1 MASQT
6 HSRVAAE
13 VVPANVG
20 TMELDEP
27 AMIRSEQSRQYQREM
42 YEASMERNIIVV
54 MDTGSGKTHIAV
66 MRIEAELERCPPHK
80 RVWFLAPT
88 VALCEQQCST
98 IRRNIP
104 YAQTRLIVGSDDVDR
119 WSNQRIWDTVLEN
132 VRVVV
137 STHDVLSDALS
148 HGFVR
153 IEGLALL
160 VFDEAHHCAG
170 GHSANKI
177 MKNYYHPLL
186 ALSGLNAVPHILGLT
201 ASPVI
206 RSKPSDLEII
216 ERNLNALCRTPRAN
230 RAELLEYVHP
240 PTFVRL
246 AYLSTPSI
254 YGEYTS
260 SALVSLVAVYRNV
273 MDPITP
279 EAWGDID
286 QEKILRELKSFCNKA
301 CHIYDELGQWA
312 ADYYIKTSIE
322 IWSAAE
328 TNRKADM
335 FSNTGNQH
343 NALLELFL
351 RQVES
356 ATSAL
361 QYTHPDE
368 TNTTRK
374 VRQLVRFLTNYRK
387 GDLHGIIFVQQRAT
401 VAVLH
406 QLLSLHPETKGIL
419 RCGTFIGTS
428 NFSGRRSS
436 LGDWLNPKGQ
446 IDTLSGFRKK
456 DMNFIIATSV
466 LEEGI
471 DISACNIVICFNRP
485 PNLKSFIQR
494 RGRARK
500 SRSMF
505 VLLAPSGDRSLG
517 PEEWGDMEN
526 QMRKEYEKDVSE
538 RQKLQQLEDAEEYI
552 DGFSNARFE
561 IKSTGALLTLETAVA
576 HIHHFCATLPP
587 QPFVDLQPKFY
598 FQESSYGLITAIVT
612 LPNCVDPSARKAAS
626 SREWKSERMAKKDAA
641 FQAYVALYMKGLV
654 NDNLLPLLLTKDEG
668 IVADIETRASF
679 EEVSE
684 VFNPWIN
691 LAKIWMEPGDFLKKK
706 LISITRP
713 SLPTLYLTMALPQEL
728 PALKAFTI
736 YWDSQTTYRISI
748 NDTAQTPNTD
758 TPFIP
763 IMRQVTS
770 TIFQAVHS
778 NRMPSGRDDFLV
790 LFIPHIS
797 EEFLQSWLEE
807 NAGNFPAAE
816 IPNMKRKATFG
827 LVRDQARYAAPHI
840 FEGTNDDGTI
850 KVTRLPKRRDF
861 LHHGYAIK
869 PDTENEAD
877 GSEKPA
883 LFLPLESST
892 VDKLSLEY
900 VACSLLIPS
909 IMHRLW
915 RQALAL
921 DLYNT
926 VFEGQGFLNL
936 DYIITA
942 TNTPSANE
950 NSNYQRLEFIGD
962 SVLKYLV
969 CLNLYASHP
978 SWPEGYLSR
987 AKDQAV
993 ANSRLSR
1000 ASLAA
1005 GLDRYIVTKS
1015 FTARKWS
1022 PPYIKEILEA
1032 ELFPEKRTLS
1042 TKVLADVVEALIGGS
1057 FLDGGFDAA
1066 ATSISRFI
1074 PEMPITT
1081 PLHIFSGAYNAA
1093 GSAFVSTSLASS
1105 HLSDVE
1111 RIIGYQFKNRSYLLE
1126 AITHP
1131 SCEHDANTSSYQRLE
1146 FIGDAALDM
1155 IVVSFMIDNAP
1166 ELSHGKMHL
1175 TKTAVVNAGFLA
1187 YLCLDAS
1194 LEQDVTDVCSIP
1206 DHGPAAF
1213 TEVHS
1218 TRLVHLCQLM
1228 RHQHP
1233 DINTEMI
1240 SCLERYHGLQPAI
1253 SAAINHSK
1261 EYPWV
1266 HLASLA
1272 PAKFISDIIESII
1285 GAILIDSGGDLATCT
1300 KVAEHLG
1307 LIAYLR
1313 RILNENIDILHPKN
1327 KLGEMALDRT
1337 VEYKLGKD
1345 GEEYTC
1351 TVEVGGAVVVSVSH
1365 GISQEEVMTRAAY
1378 MAAEILR

>member
-1 MASQT
+1 
-6 HSRVAAE
+6 
-13 VVPANVG
+13 
-20 TMELDEP
+20 
-27 AMIRSEQSRQYQREM
+27 
-42 YEASMERNIIVV
+42 
-54 MDTGSGKTHIAV
+54 
-66 MRIEAELERCPPHK
+66 
-80 RVWFLAPT
+80 
-88 VALCEQQCST
+88 
-98 IRRNIP
+98 
-104 YAQTRLIVGSDDVDR
+104 
-119 WSNQRIWDTVLEN
+119 
-132 VRVVV
+132 
-137 STHDVLSDALS
+137 
-148 HGFVR
+148 
-153 IEGLALL
+153 
-160 VFDEAHHCAG
+160 
-170 GHSANKI
+170 
-177 MKNYYHPLL
+177 
-186 ALSGLNAVPHILGLT
+186 
-201 ASPVI
+201 
-206 RSKPSDLEII
+206 
-216 ERNLNALCRTPRAN
+216 
-230 RAELLEYVHP
+230 
-240 PTFVRL
+240 
-246 AYLSTPSI
+246 
-254 YGEYTS
+254 
-260 SALVSLVAVYRNV
+260 
-273 MDPITP
+273 
-279 EAWGDID
+279 
-286 QEKILRELKSFCNKA
+286 
-301 CHIYDELGQWA
+301 
-312 ADYYIKTSIE
+312 
-322 IWSAAE
+322 
-328 TNRKADM
+328 
-335 FSNTGNQH
+335 
-343 NALLELFL
+343 
-351 RQVES
+351 
-356 ATSAL
+356 
-361 QYTHPDE
+361 
-368 TNTTRK
+368 
-374 VRQLVRFLTNYRK
+374 
-387 GDLHGIIFVQQRAT
+387 
-401 VAVLH
+401 
-406 QLLSLHPETKGIL
+406 
-419 RCGTFIGTS
+419 
-428 NFSGRRSS
+428 
-436 LGDWLNPKGQ
+436 
-446 IDTLSGFRKK
+446 
-456 DMNFIIATSV
+456 
-466 LEEGI
+466 
-471 DISACNIVICFNRP
+471 
-485 PNLKSFIQR
+485 
-494 RGRARK
+494 
-500 SRSMF
+500 
-505 VLLAPSGDRSLG
+505 
-517 PEEWGDMEN
+517 
-526 QMRKEYEKDVSE
+526 
-538 RQKLQQLEDAEEYI
+538 
-552 DGFSNARFE
+552 
-561 IKSTGALLTLETAVA
+561 
-576 HIHHFCATLPP
+576 
-587 QPFVDLQPKFY
+587 
-598 FQESSYGLITAIVT
+598 
-612 LPNCVDPSARKAAS
+612 
-626 SREWKSERMAKKDAA
+626 MAKKDAA
-641 FQAYVALYMKGLV
+641 FQAYVALYLKGLV

-684 VFNPWIN
+684 IFNPWIS
-691 LAKIWMEPGDFLKKK
+691 LAKSWMEPGDFLKRK

-728 PALKAFTI
+728 PALESFTI
-736 YWDSQTTYRISI
+736 YWDSQTTYTISV

-778 NRMPSGRDDFLV
+778 NRMPSGRDDFLA

-797 EEFLQSWLEE
+797 ERFLRSWLEE

-816 IPNMKRKATFG
+816 ILNMKRNATFG

-850 KVTRLPKRRDF
+850 NVTRLPKRRDF

-869 PDTENEAD
+869 PDNENEVD
-877 GSEKPA
+877 VSEKPA

-892 VDKLSLEY
+892 VDKLPLEY
-900 VACSLLIPS
+900 VECSLLIPS

-915 RQALAL
+915 RQSLAL

-1022 PPYIKEILEA
+1022 PPYIREILEA
-1032 ELFPEKRTLS
+1032 ESSPEKRTLS

-1057 FLDGGFDAA
+1057 YLDSGFDAA
-1066 ATSISRFI
+1066 ATCISRFI
-1074 PEMPITT
+1074 PEVPITT

-1093 GSAFVSTSLASS
+1093 ESAFVPTSLASS

-1111 RIIGYQFKNRSYLLE
+1111 RIIGYQFKDRSYLLE

-1194 LEQDVTDVCSIP
+1194 LDQDVIDVCLSP

-1233 DINTEMI
+1233 DISTEMI
-1240 SCLERYHGLQPAI
+1240 SCLGRYHELQPAV
-1253 SAAINHSK
+1253 SAAINHGN

-1266 HLASLA
+1266 QLASLA

-1285 GAILIDSGGDLATCT
+1285 GAILIDSGGDLGTCT

-1307 LIAYLR
+1307 LIGYLR
-1313 RILNENIDILHPKN
+1313 RILNGNIDILHPKN
-1327 KLGEMALDRT
+1327 KLGEMVLDRR
-1337 VEYKLGKD
+1337 VDYKLGKD

-1351 TVEVGGAVVVSVSH
+1351 TVEVGGTAIVSVSQ

-1378 MAAEILR
+1378 MAAELLR